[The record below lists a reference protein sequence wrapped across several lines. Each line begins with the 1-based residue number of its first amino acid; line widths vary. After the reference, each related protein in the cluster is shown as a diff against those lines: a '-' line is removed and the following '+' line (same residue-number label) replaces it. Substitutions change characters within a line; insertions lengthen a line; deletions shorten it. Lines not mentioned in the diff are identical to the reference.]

1 MVIFGVLLAIL
12 ESGGIGGAGF
22 GLQVA
27 LRFAREAGGGVALGL
42 AAGYLAFLM
51 LKGLDSYSVEILITL
66 AVVMGG
72 YALAEAVAVSG
83 PLAMV
88 VAGILIGSRGR
99 RLAMSQKTRENL
111 DVFWEVVDESLNAT
125 LFVFIGLEVLVVT
138 LRLDLLLAGAAL
150 VPVVLA
156 ARLAGAGLLTGVL
169 NRQRRFP
176 RGTWLLVSWAG
187 LRGGISVAM
196 ALSLAPGRERTLI
209 VSITYVIVVFTV
221 LAQGLSLPRVI
232 RLLEGRRG

>member
-1 MVIFGVLLAIL
+1 MPRPRH
-12 ESGGIGGAGF
+12 EHP
-22 GLQVA
+22 
-27 LRFAREAGGGVALGL
+27 
-42 AAGYLAFLM
+42 
-51 LKGLDSYSVEILITL
+51 TP
-66 AVVMGG
+66 
-72 YALAEAVAVSG
+72 AE
-83 PLAMV
+83 
-88 VAGILIGSRGR
+88 
-99 RLAMSQKTRENL
+99 
-111 DVFWEVVDESLNAT
+111 
-125 LFVFIGLEVLVVT
+125 LEVLKILWQEGPCTVRQVMN
-138 LRLDLLLAGAAL
+138 
-150 VPVVLA
+150 
-156 ARLAGAGLLTGVL
+156 VL